1 LEAIDSFQ
9 APTRVKMWEG
19 MCWACGAAGAI
30 AA

>member
-1 LEAIDSFQ
+1 MEEIESCQ
-9 APTRVKMWEG
+9 APTRVKMCDG